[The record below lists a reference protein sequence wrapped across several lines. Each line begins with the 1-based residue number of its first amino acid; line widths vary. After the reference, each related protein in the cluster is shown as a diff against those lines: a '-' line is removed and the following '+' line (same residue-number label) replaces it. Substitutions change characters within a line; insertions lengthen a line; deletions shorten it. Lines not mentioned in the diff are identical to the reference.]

1 MTSHEVQRGF
11 MKVPDGPGLG
21 VELDEQAVE
30 RYRGTDAPQW
40 PRHYSEVQFPGGEVH
55 LYQSLQQAERL
66 MKLGV
71 DESFVPGVRLK
82 EKEDDGSEEFDRTWK
97 QLAESDWPIWNP

>member
-1 MTSHEVQRGF
+1 
-11 MKVPDGPGLG
+11 
-21 VELDEQAVE
+21 
-30 RYRGTDAPQW
+30 
-40 PRHYSEVQFPGGEVH
+40 VQFPGGEVH